1 MSDFKPECDGFL
13 VAGSSL
19 LHCLQLPGLSLL
31 AVQLP
36 HPGNLPQVRMGAPRF
51 IPEPL
56 GQGEIIK
63 VCHRLPALFPLG
75 DAEMSSGH

>member
-1 MSDFKPECDGFL
+1 ML
-13 VAGSSL
+13 AGSSL

-36 HPGNLPQVRMGAPRF
+36 HPGNLLRVKTGAPCF

-56 GQGEIIK
+56 GRGGPGEIIK
-63 VCHRLPALFPLG
+63 ACHRLPVLSPLG